1 MTFTPHSRVAR
12 TPTNSANAPA
22 GRLTPRVHFV
32 RAVCVDLMKTASP
45 LGGST
50 TDQLAS
56 EFWPQDEIL
65 AILIKGAV
73 PPATTTTSGWASQL
87 ATQAV
92 SDFILNLGPVSAG
105 SQLLKR
111 GLSLSF
117 DGSGSILVPTITA
130 ATSSAAFVPEGFP
143 IPVEQ
148 LATSGPTLSPK
159 KLATIATFTRELFQ
173 HSVPNIEMLVR
184 AVLSESV
191 AASIDLVL
199 FDSNGG
205 DATRPAGL
213 RNGISVT
220 TASAATPDSEAM
232 YEDLSTLLGIVAPVA
247 GSSPIIFV
255 ASPKQAAAIK
265 MRQPNFAY
273 ELLSSSA
280 LAAGTV
286 IAIASNCL
294 VSAIDPSPRI
304 ESSIETTLHYEDTSP
319 LSIVGGTSGTP
330 LPSFQSRSLFQT
342 DQVGLRLILEVA
354 WGLRAAGGLAWTQS
368 TLW

>member
-1 MTFTPHSRVAR
+1 MSYTPHARVSR

-22 GRLTPRVHFV
+22 GRLTPRVHLV

-50 TDQLAS
+50 TDQLAA
-56 EFWPQDEIL
+56 EFWPGDQVL
-65 AILIKGAV
+65 PLLIRTAT
-73 PPATTTTSGWASQL
+73 PPASMTASGWASHL
-87 ATQAV
+87 ARQAV
-92 SDFILNLGPVSAG
+92 SDFILNLGGAS

-111 GLSLSF
+111 GGVSLSF
-117 DGSGSILVPTITA
+117 DGSGSILVPAITA
-130 ATSSAAFVPEGFP
+130 STSSAAFVNEGFP

-148 LATSGPTLSPK
+148 LATSGVTLSPK
-159 KLATIATFTRELFQ
+159 KLATIATFTREIFG
-173 HSVPNIEMLVR
+173 HSVPNIEALVR
-184 AVLSESV
+184 AVLTESV
-191 AASIDLVL
+191 SLSLDEKLLDANA
-199 FDSNGG
+199 G

-213 RNGISVT
+213 RNGIGAT

-255 ASPKQAAAIK
+255 ASPRQASAIK
-265 MRQPNFAY
+265 MRQPDFAY

-286 IAIASNCL
+286 IAVASNCL

-330 LPSFQSRSLFQT
+330 LPAFQSKSLFQT
-342 DQVGLRLILEVA
+342 DSVALRLIMEVS
-354 WGLRAAGGLAWTQS
+354 WGLRASGGLAWTS
-368 TLW
+368 SVIW